1 MAALAVKKSVSW
13 PNLGEDNESNPS
25 QAHRILH
32 LRDICEA
39 SKQFAIENPKRKA
52 SASYVSELA
61 SRLLEVVDMFVGLL
75 ELGQLDER
83 VPRIDE
89 LAKQTNEGV
98 SYIKQLTQLV
108 RDCPTTSSAK
118 DWKGTRKWIMEW
130 ITTGL
135 ATSFPAALNAATPI
149 TATPQSLPASLEDD
163 NDLRLRF
170 GYRIKLL
177 SKI

>member
-25 QAHRILH
+25 QAQRILH
-32 LRDICEA
+32 LRDISEA
-39 SKQFAIENPKRKA
+39 LKQFAIEIPKRKA
-52 SASYVSELA
+52 SASYVSDLA
-61 SRLLEVVDMFVGLL
+61 SSMLEIVDMFVGLP

-83 VPRIDE
+83 VTRIDE
-89 LAKQTNEGV
+89 LAKQTNEDV
-98 SYIKQLTQLV
+98 SYIKQLTQLL
-108 RDCPTTSSAK
+108 RHRPTTSSAK
-118 DWKGTRKWIMEW
+118 DWRGTRKWIMEL

-135 ATSFPAALNAATPI
+135 ATSLPAALNAATPI
-149 TATPQSLPASLEDD
+149 TATPQSLSASLEDD